1 MTAISTL
8 ISRHFT
14 AHASDSFVTERRNDA
29 WEVVKSQKTKL
40 APVKHWRGAFA
51 FWGLAT
57 YGQWSTLDWLRSQ
70 AHLAPTFSSPE
81 DFAIATASNLEQELS
96 RLPLGNGREKG
107 IGIHFTAYEYIS
119 DYWIPELFL
128 ISNWAGIPYGDL
140 RTTGVGASRETY
152 HTLMDIPS
160 SPEHRRFEF
169 RLQVHQALQSERMF
183 WYNNGDPKLYN
194 PVANSITNTILT
206 LEKRGTLDQLASKE
220 AHCDLARR
228 PIQVISDLLGD
239 FSRAGTRLIGGKPH
253 DLCVSPGGNY
263 WSSTGD

>member
-29 WEVVKSQKTKL
+29 WEVVESEKTKL
-40 APVKHWRGAFA
+40 VRVQHWRGAFA

-57 YGQWSTLDWLRSQ
+57 YGQWSTLDWLQDYAQRAAGSQ
-70 AHLAPTFSSPE
+70 SPE
-81 DFAIATASNLEQELS
+81 DFANAVATSLEQELS
-96 RLPLGNGREKG
+96 KLPLSGREKG
-107 IGIHFTAYEYIS
+107 IGIHFTAYEYMNG
-119 DYWIPELFL
+119 YWMPELFL
-128 ISNWAGIPYGDL
+128 ISNWADIPYTSL

-152 HTLMDIPS
+152 HTLMDVPS
-160 SPEHRRFEF
+160 SPEHKGLEF
-169 RLQVHQALQSERMF
+169 RLDVHRALQSERIF
-183 WYNNGDPKLYN
+183 WYNNGDPELYN
-194 PVANSITNTILT
+194 PVADSIKGTIST
-206 LEKRGTLDQLASKE
+206 LGKRGTLSQLASKE

-228 PIQVISDLLGD
+228 PIEVISDLLGD